1 MYALGA
7 RVAICGAVRPLWCDA
22 ARQGKR
28 FVDLQLGGKVVVIT
42 GGAKGIGAAIART
55 CVQEGAVPVVLDRDK
70 EAGDQILNELRGG
83 AGGKAEFIALDL
95 CSAQSCRE
103 AIDRVAKTHGRIDAL
118 VNNAGIN
125 DGVGLERGTPE
136 QFVGSLE
143 RNLLHYYNMAHFTLP
158 FLKDARGAI
167 INIGSKTAVTGQGG
181 TSGYVAAK
189 GAILA
194 LTREWA
200 AELLPFHIRVNA
212 VIPAEVMTPLYRQ
225 WLSTFPNPEEKRQK
239 IVSKIP
245 LGQRMTEANEIA
257 STVAFLLSSQASHV
271 TGQHLYVDGGYVHLD
286 RALT

>member
-1 MYALGA
+1 MMAL
-7 RVAICGAVRPLWCDA
+7 RCDA
-22 ARQGKR
+22 ARWGKR
-28 FVDLQLGGKVVVIT
+28 FVDLQLIGKVVVIT

-55 CVQEGAVPVVLDRDK
+55 CAQEGAVPVVLDRDK
-70 EAGDQILNELRGG
+70 EAGEQILSELRGAGANAG
-83 AGGKAEFIALDL
+83 AGKADFLAVDL

-181 TSGYVAAK
+181 TSGYVASK

-212 VIPAEVMTPLYRQ
+212 VVPAEVMTPLYRQ

-245 LGQRMTEANEIA
+245 LGQRMTEATEIA
-257 STVAFLLSSQASHV
+257 SMVAFLLSSQASHV

>member
-1 MYALGA
+1 M
-7 RVAICGAVRPLWCDA
+7 
-22 ARQGKR
+22 
-28 FVDLQLGGKVVVIT
+28 DLQLKGKVVVIT

-55 CVQEGAVPVVLDRDK
+55 CAREGAIVVILDK
-70 EAGDQILNELRGG
+70 DQESGEQL
-83 AGGKAEFIALDL
+83 KAELLRTDGDAKAELISMDL
-95 CSAQSCRE
+95 SAAESCRE
-103 AIDRVAKTHGRIDAL
+103 AIDRTARKLGRIDAL

-136 QFVGSLE
+136 QFVGSLQ
-143 RNLLHYYNMAHFTLP
+143 RNLFHYYNMAHFALP
-158 FLKDARGAI
+158 FLKDARGSI
-167 INIGSKTAVTGQGG
+167 INISSKTAVTGQGG

-189 GAILA
+189 GAILG

-212 VIPAEVMTPLYRQ
+212 VVPAEVMTPLYRE
-225 WLSTFPNPEEKRQK
+225 WLSKFPNPEEKRQK

-257 STVAFLLSSQASHV
+257 SMVTFLLSAQASHI
-271 TGQHLYVDGGYVHLD
+271 TGQHLFVDGGYVHLD